1 MSTYPPC
8 LLPWMKNTCIFTV
21 TWQWTNQILGHK
33 CQLTV
38 YSRKCFFRP
47 TIMFQSKSLRFL
59 KNALS
64 QHAIHARFF
73 RPMLWD
79 QSQFTMRF
87 WNLPWDFE
95 SNQGDFS
102 GGFFAV
108 KYQHFNLNMQ
118 TVTILVCYFNVLFGL
133 KVLYWR
139 KDNKA
144 DIKNCFICNLFPLKV
159 KTCDQF

>member
-1 MSTYPPC
+1 MYHIITITKVYMC
-8 LLPWMKNTCIFTV
+8 AKILNIKFNE
-21 TWQWTNQILGHK
+21 TNGITSKKYRNVCTH
-33 CQLTV
+33 
-38 YSRKCFFRP
+38 SRLCFYYITDAFSNSYWDIHSRLFRP
-47 TIMFQSKSLRFL
+47 I
-59 KNALS
+59 
-64 QHAIHARFF
+64 
-73 RPMLWD
+73 LWD
-79 QSQFTMRF
+79 QSQFTMRL
-87 WNLPWDFE
+87 WIYHEILKATR
-95 SNQGDFS
+95 GGFS

-118 TVTILVCYFNVLFGL
+118 TVTILMCCFNVLFGL